1 MNLSFL
7 LFVVSLITSV
17 AAFSEPGAY
26 ERLWY
31 WYAYT
36 MDTSRSQIATG
47 CSKSVSSKKPCTF
60 TQFMKYIDLDPNAD
74 LIESAISKVDTTD
87 VPRTVCFYVPPV

>member
-1 MNLSFL
+1 MHLPLL
-7 LFVVSLITSV
+7 LFVASLIISV

-36 MDTSRSQIATG
+36 MDSTHSKIAPG
-47 CSKSVSSKKPCTF
+47 CSKSVSSKSPCTF
-60 TQFMKYIDLDPNAD
+60 AQFMKYIDLDPNAN
-74 LIESAISKVDTTD
+74 LVESAISDVDTTD
-87 VPRTVCFYVPPV
+87 VPRTVCFMFRH